1 MLLETKN
8 LWKKFPVHQ
17 GILKRVVD
25 HVTAVKGV
33 DMGVKKGEILGLVG
47 ESGCGK
53 TTLAR
58 LLLRLLDPDRG
69 EITFKDRS
77 IESLQG
83 NSLNFFRRRVQ
94 AVFQNP
100 REAVN
105 PRFRVGRAV
114 EEGLRHLT
122 DKSAAERRNIV
133 HEVLKQVGLS
143 AELIDRFPHQ
153 LSGGQRQRVCI
164 ARALAVSPDLIVC
177 DEPTS
182 ALDVS
187 IQAQIINLLLDLQ
200 ETENLTYI
208 FISHDLNLVRYVSD
222 RIAVMYKGQIV
233 EKGKIEK
240 IFNNPTHPHTRE
252 LLEATPTNID
262 PLTV

>member
-1 MLLETKN
+1 MLIETEN
-8 LWKKFPVHQ
+8 LWKRFPVRR

-25 HVTAVKGV
+25 HVEAVKGV
-33 DMGVKKGEILGLVG
+33 DIAVEEGQILGLVG

-53 TTLAR
+53 STLAR

-69 EITFKDRS
+69 KIKFANRPIT
-77 IESLQG
+77 SLRG
-83 NSLNFFRRRVQ
+83 GDLKFFRRRVQ

-100 REAVN
+100 REALN

-114 EEGLRHLT
+114 GEGLRNLT
-122 DKSAAERRNIV
+122 DKPAGERENIIR
-133 HEVLKQVGLS
+133 ESLQRVGMSPDLT
-143 AELIDRFPHQ
+143 DRFPHQ

-164 ARALAVSPDLIVC
+164 ARALAVSPDLIIC

-200 ETENLTYI
+200 AEENFTYI

-222 RIAVMYKGQIV
+222 RLAVMYGGEIV
-233 EKGKIEK
+233 EKGQTEK
-240 IFNNPTHPHTRE
+240 IFNNPSHSHTRS
-252 LLEATPTNID
+252 LLDATPTED
-262 PLTV
+262 CFHSA